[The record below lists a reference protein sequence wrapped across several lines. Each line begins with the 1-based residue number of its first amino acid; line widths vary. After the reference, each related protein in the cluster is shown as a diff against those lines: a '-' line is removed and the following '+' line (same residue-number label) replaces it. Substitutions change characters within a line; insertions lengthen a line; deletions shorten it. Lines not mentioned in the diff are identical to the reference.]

1 MNVSYDLDIYLY
13 RDGTY
18 VSVEVITELY
28 ATKKRAYQPSRRS
41 MNEEEYTT
49 RMNVSKKPKL
59 TSKGANPKAE
69 TDPKI

>member
-1 MNVSYDLDIYLY
+1 MWVSRL
-13 RDGTY
+13 
-18 VSVEVITELY
+18 SQSSTESE
-28 ATKKRAYQPSRRS
+28 KRAHQPSRRRV
-41 MNEEEYTT
+41 NEEEYTT